1 MLNNNIRREEL
12 LMHDSIEIHIRPYIE
27 VETLQLYILKAERS
41 QHIPVAYLY
50 IGRHPHPWNLMEIS

>member
-27 VETLQLYILKAERS
+27 VET
-41 QHIPVAYLY
+41 
-50 IGRHPHPWNLMEIS
+50 